1 MQRRATQPI
10 RPTIDQVI
18 WKLSAATACART
30 VGDSLPLASSAT
42 SGAIKPSTPPLMIM
56 PAAPPKW
63 ATSAQVFSSLL
74 A

>member
-1 MQRRATQPI
+1 MTA
-10 RPTIDQVI
+10 TIDQVI
-18 WKLSAATACART
+18 WKFSAATACART
-30 VGDSLPLASSAT
+30 VGDSLPLASSAI
-42 SGAIKPSTPPLMIM
+42 SGAIQPSDPPPMNA